1 MQARGAY
8 CPTATTR
15 SAWRKLLVC
24 RGRVLTLIC
33 PAAQRRKLSPVG
45 GEHLHLQLTITM
57 SEALPMAQALLEYSA
72 NHPEMP
78 QLYAIR
84 FGQLAEQ
91 LRRAH
96 AEGVAREI
104 AQARYKL

>member
-1 MQARGAY
+1 M
-8 CPTATTR
+8 
-15 SAWRKLLVC
+15 
-24 RGRVLTLIC
+24 
-33 PAAQRRKLSPVG
+33 
-45 GEHLHLQLTITM
+45 HLQLSITL

-72 NHPEMP
+72 NHPDMP